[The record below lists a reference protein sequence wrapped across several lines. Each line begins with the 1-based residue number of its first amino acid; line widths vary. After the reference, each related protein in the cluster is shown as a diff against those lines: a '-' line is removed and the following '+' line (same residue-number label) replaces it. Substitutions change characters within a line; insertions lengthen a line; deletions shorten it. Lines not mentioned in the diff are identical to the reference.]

1 MTSKT
6 SSSSAY
12 GDKAVIDEVATFVR
26 VVRHGSFAAAAR
38 ELGVPKSTVSRR
50 LNRLE
55 EALDVKLLH
64 RGPRKFTLTTEGN
77 RLFDS
82 VHTSIERVEL
92 AIHTA
97 LQGGA
102 LPQGHIRITAPD
114 DFGHLLLLNE
124 LQAFGTLWPDITFEI
139 DLSNRYVDL
148 VREGYDLAIRAAPA
162 AAVPGA
168 NDLITRKLLSS
179 ELYIA
184 GSPSNSQ
191 RIASLESLSE
201 QPFVL
206 FRQPERRQDL
216 ELTSSKGRKH
226 RISVSGRFVVH
237 DYGSMASLIAQGAGF
252 GLIPRMHIDH
262 SQGALTCVLPG
273 YSSAPS
279 NIALVYPSRQLPRR
293 VSLLIEHLSR
303 RLGDS

>member
-1 MTSKT
+1 M
-6 SSSSAY
+6 
-12 GDKAVIDEVATFVR
+12 
-26 VVRHGSFAAAAR
+26 
-38 ELGVPKSTVSRR
+38 
-50 LNRLE
+50 
-55 EALDVKLLH
+55 
-64 RGPRKFTLTTEGN
+64 
-77 RLFDS
+77 
-82 VHTSIERVEL
+82 

-201 QPFVL
+201 QP
-206 FRQPERRQDL
+206 
-216 ELTSSKGRKH
+216 
-226 RISVSGRFVVH
+226 ISVSGRFVVH
-237 DYGSMASLIAQGAGF
+237 DYSSMASLIAQGAGF